1 MGRKSAQR
9 GKAPE
14 GKGRE
19 PPAQREAS
27 DRQTSPT
34 ADKPTTFSFF
44 MCGLR
49 LSRAW
54 HARREEGEPP
64 PSPGALTSAHLRSS
78 RRRRSFANA
87 KKGKKPSE
95 NRGNQR
101 AAPFSL
107 LIVANKVLS
116 LSPVMG

>member
-1 MGRKSAQR
+1 MGRKAAQR

-19 PPAQREAS
+19 PPAQREPS

-34 ADKPTTFSFF
+34 ADKPPTFSFIL
-44 MCGLR
+44 CGLR
-49 LSRAW
+49 LCRAW
-54 HARREEGEPP
+54 HARREQV
-64 PSPGALTSAHLRSS
+64 PSDPLTGALTSAHLRSS

-101 AAPFSL
+101 AAPLSL